1 MEKTIMEQNRQ
12 EIFIRAYGDYEK
24 SLLRRSLFKVGDKA
38 LADDLVQTTFLKTWE
53 YLVKRGNIDSM
64 KAFLF
69 NVLNNLIVDEYR
81 KEKPVSL
88 DVLSEGGFHVEIDDS
103 EQLFNIID
111 GKNAIMMIPLLSE
124 KYRKVITMRYLE
136 DLPLKDIALAT
147 NQSKNTVAVQIH
159 RGVEKLAIL
168 FRLET
173 TEFEKQES
181 GRQKEK
187 VEVT

>member
-1 MEKTIMEQNRQ
+1 MEQTKQ

-24 SLLRRSLFKVGDKA
+24 SLLRRSFFKVGDKA

-53 YLVKRGNIDSM
+53 YLVKTGNIDTM

-81 KEKPVSL
+81 KEKSVSL
-88 DVLSEGGFHVEIDDS
+88 DVLSEGGFQVVIDDS

-111 GKNAIMMIPLLSE
+111 GKTAIMMIPLLSA

-168 FRLET
+168 FQVET
-173 TEFEKQES
+173 ETAE
-181 GRQKEK
+181 RHKEK
-187 VEVT
+187 VEVA